1 MKVRP
6 GLAGFAEDPDNAG
19 GLIEGLV
26 EFAKKRVPRR
36 DWGNAG
42 VQLMVRGEEMVG
54 LEGKLKERILEA
66 CRKVLRGSGLAFK
79 DEWARVIEEE
89 ERGVYSWVAVN
100 YVHGTMGSEPH
111 KTTGMVELGGNSL
124 QITFASR
131 EAAQVQSSRRIKLA
145 GVAYNLQAQS
155 LPNFGQD
162 IAWES
167 LHEWHSS
174 RDMNSS
180 LVYRDGFVGNPC
192 IPKGYEMTYNISD
205 PKLLLSHGAGNFTAC
220 RLEVLALLKSRQEK
234 CLSPPC
240 NIVSPFFMELQSKP
254 LSQNNVFYA
263 SEFFGLVPRVSL
275 VELEAAGK
283 HYCEDDWDKL
293 KDQHH
298 SIDDLDLLRY
308 CFSSAYT
315 VALLHDS
322 LGVSMNDTRI
332 GFANNT
338 ESIPFDW
345 TLGALIF
352 QSMLEPLESEIN
364 NLDEIVGDESQPQI
378 ILLKE
383 GTDTSQ
389 GKAQLVSNIN
399 ACTAVADVVRTTLG
413 PRGMDKLIH
422 DDKGNVTISN
432 DGATIMKLLDIIHP
446 ASKILV
452 DIAKSQDSE
461 VGDGTTTVVL
471 LAGEFL
477 KEAKPFVEE
486 GVHPQ
491 NLIRSYRTAC
501 NLAIEKVKELAVS
514 IEGKSLEEKKSLLAK
529 CAATTLSSK
538 LIGGEK
544 EFFASMAV
552 DSVIAIGNDDRL
564 NMIGIK
570 KVPGGTMRD
579 SFLVN
584 GVAFKKTFSYAGFE
598 QQPKKFVNPKILL
611 LNIEL
616 ELKSEKENAEIRLSD
631 PSQYQSIVDA
641 EWNIIYDK
649 LDKCVQS
656 GAKVVLSRL
665 AIGDLA
671 TQYFADRD
679 IFCAGRVSE
688 EDLQRVAAATGGTVQ
703 TTVNNIIDEVLG
715 TCEIFEEKQVG
726 NERFNIFSGCPS
738 GRTATIVLRGGADQF
753 IEEAERSLHDAIM
766 IVRRA
771 MKNSTVVAGGG
782 AIDME
787 ISRYLRQHARTI
799 AGKSQLFINS
809 YAKALEVI
817 PRQLC
822 DNAGF
827 DATDV
832 LNKLRQKHALPS
844 GEGAPYGVD
853 INTGGIADSFS
864 NFVWEPSVV
873 KINAINAATEAA
885 CLVLS
890 VDETVKNPKSESAQG
905 EAAAGAMGGRG
916 GGGFRGRGRGM
927 RRR

>member
-1 MKVRP
+1 MDFSALQARPSTAAYFPLHRTQLHPRMHSFSSPYPPQQQSTKSQKTHKLLALLATLLTIPFLFYLFSTARKIHHSSKFSNPNTRFFSVVIDSGRAGCRVRVYQLLGEGNLGFSNGQLPLVTGSMKVRP

-100 YVHGTMGSEPH
+100 YVHGTMGSEPQ

-155 LPNFGQD
+155 LPKFGQD
-162 IAWES
+162 TAWES

-174 RDMNSS
+174 RDMSSS

-275 VELEAAGK
+275 FELEAAGK

-322 LGVSMNDTRI
+322 LGVSMNDKRI

-364 NLDEIVGDESQPQI
+364 NLDEIVGDES
-378 ILLKE
+378 
-383 GTDTSQ
+383 
-389 GKAQLVSNIN
+389 
-399 ACTAVADVVRTTLG
+399 
-413 PRGMDKLIH
+413 
-422 DDKGNVTISN
+422 VTYFSLF
-432 DGATIMKLLDIIHP
+432 A
-446 ASKILV
+446 
-452 DIAKSQDSE
+452 
-461 VGDGTTTVVL
+461 VL
-471 LAGEFL
+471 LIA
-477 KEAKPFVEE
+477 
-486 GVHPQ
+486 
-491 NLIRSYRTAC
+491 
-501 NLAIEKVKELAVS
+501 
-514 IEGKSLEEKKSLLAK
+514 LLA
-529 CAATTLSSK
+529 A
-538 LIGGEK
+538 
-544 EFFASMAV
+544 FFV
-552 DSVIAIGNDDRL
+552 LQLRKPQL
-564 NMIGIK
+564 
-570 KVPGGTMRD
+570 
-579 SFLVN
+579 
-584 GVAFKKTFSYAGFE
+584 KT
-598 QQPKKFVNPKILL
+598 
-611 LNIEL
+611 
-616 ELKSEKENAEIRLSD
+616 
-631 PSQYQSIVDA
+631 
-641 EWNIIYDK
+641 IYDLEK
-649 LDKCVQS
+649 
-656 GAKVVLSRL
+656 
-665 AIGDLA
+665 
-671 TQYFADRD
+671 
-679 IFCAGRVSE
+679 GRYIIT
-688 EDLQRVAAATGGTVQ
+688 RV
-703 TTVNNIIDEVLG
+703 
-715 TCEIFEEKQVG
+715 
-726 NERFNIFSGCPS
+726 
-738 GRTATIVLRGGADQF
+738 
-753 IEEAERSLHDAIM
+753 
-766 IVRRA
+766 
-771 MKNSTVVAGGG
+771 
-782 AIDME
+782 
-787 ISRYLRQHARTI
+787 
-799 AGKSQLFINS
+799 
-809 YAKALEVI
+809 
-817 PRQLC
+817 PR
-822 DNAGF
+822 
-827 DATDV
+827 
-832 LNKLRQKHALPS
+832 
-844 GEGAPYGVD
+844 
-853 INTGGIADSFS
+853 
-864 NFVWEPSVV
+864 
-873 KINAINAATEAA
+873 
-885 CLVLS
+885 
-890 VDETVKNPKSESAQG
+890 
-905 EAAAGAMGGRG
+905 
-916 GGGFRGRGRGM
+916 
-927 RRR
+927 